1 MEYPD
6 RVGRRIYRPE
16 MPAAIAKP
24 ANAIGMTQN
33 VTYFPELGMSEEAFT
48 SPGQPESGKLPNWK
62 LAAMLPKNSMHIS
75 AAWKQVRDIL
85 RICRQMNDQQGKDLK
100 LVSTEIYQ
108 SVNPFLGD
116 RSPPLVVGVFS
127 WLRRRKKRADHAG

>member
-1 MEYPD
+1 
-6 RVGRRIYRPE
+6 

-48 SPGQPESGKLPNWK
+48 HHLDSLKWKFPNWK

-75 AAWKQVRDIL
+75 EAWKQVRDIL
-85 RICRQMNDQQGKDLK
+85 ENLPADERPAEGKDLK

-108 SVNPFLGD
+108 SKPVLGD
-116 RSPPLVVGVFS
+116 RSHPAGGRCFQLVAP
-127 WLRRRKKRADHAG
+127 KEERADHAG